1 MAKTMARNGC
11 KTAVS
16 HFFLRH
22 LPVQVS
28 LVKSLKTMDKHQ
40 LSTALLCTSGFDT
53 FSIESVQLSE
63 SVLTFSKTLL
73 ISALL
78 EHIFFC
84 LVTYMEE
91 NSTLGVWLKVANF
104 KTSSHS
110 LF

>member
-63 SVLTFSKTLL
+63 SVLTFSKTLSIDFRFARTHL
-73 ISALL
+73 FLL
-78 EHIFFC
+78 GYLYGREF
-84 LVTYMEE
+84 
-91 NSTLGVWLKVANF
+91 NSGGVVKGGKF
-104 KTSSHS
+104 
-110 LF
+110 